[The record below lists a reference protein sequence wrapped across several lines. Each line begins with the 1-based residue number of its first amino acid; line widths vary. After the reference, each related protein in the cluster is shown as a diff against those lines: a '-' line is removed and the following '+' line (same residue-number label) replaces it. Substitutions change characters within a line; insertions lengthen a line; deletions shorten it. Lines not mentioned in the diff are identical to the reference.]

1 MSSSLKIINIA
12 KTQQHPFHVLT
23 SSKLPMFMSLF
34 AGCTALL
41 FVAKLHATTTV
52 GTLNSAIVTQ
62 LVAPFFEAANLAYIS
77 MDILVLVGVV
87 CAVVVMAS

>member
-1 MSSSLKIINIA
+1 MSTALRIVNIN
-12 KTQQHPFHVLT
+12 KTQQHPFHVLS

-52 GTLNSAIVTQ
+52 GTLNSALVSQ
-62 LVAPFFEAANLAYIS
+62 LVAPFFEVANLAYVS
-77 MDILVLVGVV
+77 TDMLVLFGLV
-87 CAVVVMAS
+87 CAVLVMAS